1 MGVKY
6 GEAYEQV
13 GIHADKLR
21 AIIEGRSGITESDA
35 EKLAA
40 SCQTTAAFWLNLQR
54 RFNSDTADRYTRII
68 RWSDADQS
76 FVGECM
82 EFPGISSW
90 AINSG
95 SALAKLAV
103 EVEYA
108 VAGMQERG
116 EPLPPR
122 AVL

>member
-1 MGVKY
+1 
-6 GEAYEQV
+6 
-13 GIHADKLR
+13 
-21 AIIEGRSGITESDA
+21 
-35 EKLAA
+35 
-40 SCQTTAAFWLNLQR
+40 
-54 RFNSDTADRYTRII
+54 
-68 RWSDADQS
+68 
-76 FVGECM
+76 M

-95 SALAKLAV
+95 SALAKLSV

-116 EPLPPR
+116 ESLPPR